1 MLQTVDVGIESL
13 DNYRSLVTE
22 EKVEEIM
29 KLARELNGARILHLN
44 ATPYGGGVSEL
55 LRSEIPILRDLGLHA
70 DWKVIFGDEEFFNIT
85 KSFQRPAGGRIHP
98 ERRRETNLP

>member
-29 KLARELNGARILHLN
+29 KLARELSGARILHLN
-44 ATPYGGGVSEL
+44 ATP
-55 LRSEIPILRDLGLHA
+55 
-70 DWKVIFGDEEFFNIT
+70 
-85 KSFQRPAGGRIHP
+85 
-98 ERRRETNLP
+98 